1 MKYIFINLS
10 FIIFFT
16 YSATAS
22 TVATEDEPE
31 DQNLAKYVSINIE
44 IKELKE
50 SGDILKDATASLSL
64 ALKDASQN
72 LDDLS
77 PEQLVL
83 INTLADKIENITDKL
98 NLAMT
103 NIPNTIKQAK
113 KPTSELLNQSLEQI
127 KDATITPIVS
137 KLETWLIVTMIG
149 LVVLAIALFVA
160 CAYCMKQIGNL
171 GSTFKDIADGYRIIP
186 IEQYRKEIREQES
199 IEE

>member
-44 IKELKE
+44 IQELKE

-113 KPTSELLNQSLEQI
+113 KPTSELLNQSLQTRNMVNRYH
-127 KDATITPIVS
+127 DWLGCFSYCFVCG
-137 KLETWLIVTMIG
+137 LCLLHETDRQPWLDIQGHCRWLPNHTYR
-149 LVVLAIALFVA
+149 AI
-160 CAYCMKQIGNL
+160 
-171 GSTFKDIADGYRIIP
+171 
-186 IEQYRKEIREQES
+186 
-199 IEE
+199 